1 MPKIASKRASVGCD
15 GVTTLARLSLT
26 SNLTHIPVAHTQVS
40 CTIVHA
46 FGDTV
51 PDLYLLVPEMSLY
64 LVPRGAG
71 IPILLL
77 SYCSIGFLLVIS
89 VVHLSRYQY
98 VIYRTAPHFIGKL
111 FNLVKDTRNTSLTGP
126 GLVPAAREQQEYDMG
141 GSPLSGVSLDTTLLE
156 QRLLL
161 P

>member
-1 MPKIASKRASVGCD
+1 MPGW
-15 GVTTLARLSLT
+15 
-26 SNLTHIPVAHTQVS
+26 
-40 CTIVHA
+40 
-46 FGDTV
+46 
-51 PDLYLLVPEMSLY
+51 YLLVPKMSQY

-126 GLVPAAREQQEYDMG
+126 GLVPAAREQQEYDIG
-141 GSPLSGVSLDTTLLE
+141 WQSLERCEPRYNSIRTATVA
-156 QRLLL
+156 
-161 P
+161 PIIPVVVK